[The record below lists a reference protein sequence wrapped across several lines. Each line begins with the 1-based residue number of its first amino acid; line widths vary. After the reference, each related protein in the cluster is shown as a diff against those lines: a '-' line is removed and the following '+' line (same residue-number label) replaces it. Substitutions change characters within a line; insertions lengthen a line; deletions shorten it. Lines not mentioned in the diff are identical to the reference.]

1 MKFWTFRTGLHIRE
15 KSRHTGNV
23 QKFIL
28 PLIYHHVTPTLRF
41 RKERVITVKKTV
53 QIMGIVAAIFL
64 IIGFGLFILAGWG
77 SLVEYHAFEWRGID
91 PAGASPLVMA
101 TNDLSILCAAI
112 GLIFGITAIVLNAV
126 KGSQEVRQTQKSQ
139 LN

>member
-1 MKFWTFRTGLHIRE
+1 
-15 KSRHTGNV
+15 
-23 QKFIL
+23 
-28 PLIYHHVTPTLRF
+28 
-41 RKERVITVKKTV
+41 VITVKKTV

-101 TNDLSILCAAI
+101 TNNLSLWLLGI
-112 GLIFGITAIVLNAV
+112 GFLTTIITFIMFFTIVIKN
-126 KGSQEVRQTQKSQ
+126 VRKKRSAHLGQTS
-139 LN
+139 

>member
-1 MKFWTFRTGLHIRE
+1 M
-15 KSRHTGNV
+15 
-23 QKFIL
+23 
-28 PLIYHHVTPTLRF
+28 
-41 RKERVITVKKTV
+41 KKTV

-101 TNDLSILCAAI
+101 TNNLSLWFLGI
-112 GLIFGITAIVLNAV
+112 GFLTTIITFIMFFTIVIKNAR
-126 KGSQEVRQTQKSQ
+126 KKRSAHLGQTS
-139 LN
+139 

>member
-1 MKFWTFRTGLHIRE
+1 MK
-15 KSRHTGNV
+15 KA
-23 QKFIL
+23 
-28 PLIYHHVTPTLRF
+28 IY
-41 RKERVITVKKTV
+41 TV
-53 QIMGIVAAIFL
+53 GAVAAVL
-64 IIGFGLFILAGWG
+64 LVIGFGLLILAGWG
-77 SLVEYHAFEWRGID
+77 SLVEYHAVEWRGVD

>member
-1 MKFWTFRTGLHIRE
+1 M
-15 KSRHTGNV
+15 
-23 QKFIL
+23 
-28 PLIYHHVTPTLRF
+28 
-41 RKERVITVKKTV
+41 TVKKTV

-101 TNDLSILCAAI
+101 TNNLSLWFLGI
-112 GLIFGITAIVLNAV
+112 GFLTTIITFIMFFTIVIKNAR
-126 KGSQEVRQTQKSQ
+126 KKRSAHLGQTS
-139 LN
+139 